1 MYFLT
6 FTFVSIFAAIN
17 GGNFHLIITTMRL
30 AKKVFLLASTLT
42 LVASCGT
49 QSSKN
54 DFSSVRLSGA
64 GASFPAKIYTRWFK
78 DLANEGGPKVNYQA
92 VGSGSGRKAF
102 IDETVNFGASDDPM
116 KDKDIA
122 KVTRGLVQIPMVGG
136 TIAFGYNYDCD
147 LKLTQEQAVQVA
159 MGMIKDWKELGCPAG
174 KLTWVHRSDGSGTT
188 KAFTN
193 SMEAFSKTWTLGTGK
208 SVKWPAGVGAKG
220 NSGVAG
226 VIQNTPGAIGYVNQ
240 SYIKGDVKAAA
251 LQNLSGEFVTPNNE
265 SGAIALNG
273 ITLDEN
279 LAGKNP
285 NPTAKGA
292 YPIATLTWILAYETG
307 NGENTEAIQEV
318 FNILL
323 SDEYQNKASSLG
335 FVPLNG
341 DILEKSR
348 DAVGR
353 IGR

>member
-1 MYFLT
+1 MG
-6 FTFVSIFAAIN
+6 IFKKTLILSSAIS
-17 GGNFHLIITTMRL
+17 LILSPSAM
-30 AKKVFLLASTLT
+30 AS
-42 LVASCGT
+42 
-49 QSSKN
+49 K
-54 DFSSVRLSGA
+54 RLSGA
-64 GASFPAKIYTRWFK
+64 GASFPSKIYTRWFF
-78 DLANEGGPKVNYQA
+78 DLAKSGGPRVNYQA

-116 KDKDIA
+116 KDSDIE
-122 KVTRGLVQIPMVGG
+122 KVKRGLVQIPMVGG

-147 LKLTQEQAVQVA
+147 LMLTQEQAVQVA
-159 MGMIKDWKELGCPAG
+159 MGMIKDWKELGCKSG
-174 KLTWVHRSDGSGTT
+174 KLTWTHRSDGSGTT

-193 SMEAFSKTWTLGTGK
+193 SMEAFSKTWTLGKGK

-240 SYIKGDVKAAA
+240 SYIKSNVKAAA
-251 LQNLSGEFVTPNNE
+251 LQNLSGEFVTPNTE

-273 ITLDEN
+273 INLDEN

-307 NGENTEAIQEV
+307 NGRNTKSIQDT
-318 FNILL
+318 FYKLL
-323 SDEYQNKASSLG
+323 SDEYQSKAPTLG
-335 FVPLNG
+335 FVPLKG
-341 DILEKSR
+341 EILKKSI
-348 DAVGR
+348 DAVRR

>member
-1 MYFLT
+1 M
-6 FTFVSIFAAIN
+6 SIFKKTLILSSAIS
-17 GGNFHLIITTMRL
+17 LILSPSAM
-30 AKKVFLLASTLT
+30 AS
-42 LVASCGT
+42 
-49 QSSKN
+49 K
-54 DFSSVRLSGA
+54 RLSGA
-64 GASFPAKIYTRWFK
+64 GASFPSKIYTRWFF
-78 DLANEGGPKVNYQA
+78 DLAKSGGPRVNYQA

-116 KDKDIA
+116 KEADIK

-159 MGMIKDWKELGCPAG
+159 MGMIKNWKELGCKSG
-174 KLTWVHRSDGSGTT
+174 KLTWAHRSDGSGTT

-193 SMEAFSKTWTLGTGK
+193 SMEAFSETWNLGTGK
-208 SVKWPAGVGAKG
+208 SVKWPSGVGAKG

-240 SYIKGDVKAAA
+240 SYIKGNVKAAA
-251 LQNLSGEFVTPNNE
+251 LQNLSGEFVTPNTE

-273 ITLDEN
+273 INLDEN

-292 YPIATLTWILAYETG
+292 YPIATLTWILAYEKG
-307 NGENTEAIQEV
+307 NGRNTKAIQDT
-318 FNILL
+318 FYKLL
-323 SDEYQNKASSLG
+323 SDEYQSKAPALG
-335 FVPLNG
+335 FVPLKG
-341 DILEKSR
+341 EILKKSI

>member
-1 MYFLT
+1 M
-6 FTFVSIFAAIN
+6 SI
-17 GGNFHLIITTMRL
+17 
-30 AKKVFLLASTLT
+30 AKKALLFTSALALIAGPSVTAST
-42 LVASCGT
+42 
-49 QSSKN
+49 
-54 DFSSVRLSGA
+54 RLSGA
-64 GASFPAKIYTRWFK
+64 GASFPAKIYTRWFS
-78 DLANEGGPKVNYQA
+78 DLAKSGGPRVNYQA

-102 IDETVNFGASDDPM
+102 IDQTVNFGASDDPM

-159 MGMIKDWKELGCPAG
+159 MGMVKNWKELGCKAG
-174 KLTWVHRSDGSGTT
+174 KLTWAHRSDGSGTT

-193 SMEAFSKTWTLGTGK
+193 SMEAFSPTWTLGTGK

-240 SYIKGDVKAAA
+240 SYIRGNVKAAA
-251 LQNLSGEFVTPNNE
+251 LQNLSGEFLKPSVE
-265 SGAIALNG
+265 AGAKALNG

-292 YPIATLTWILAYETG
+292 YPIASLTWILAYEKG
-307 NGENTEAIQEV
+307 NGRNTRAIKKSLST
-318 FNILL
+318 LL
-323 SDEYQNKASSLG
+323 SDEYQDKAPTLG
-335 FVPLNG
+335 FVPLKG

-348 DAVGR
+348 AAVKK

>member
-1 MYFLT
+1 M
-6 FTFVSIFAAIN
+6 SIFKKA
-17 GGNFHLIITTMRL
+17 LI
-30 AKKVFLLASTLT
+30 
-42 LVASCGT
+42 
-49 QSSKN
+49 
-54 DFSSVRLSGA
+54 FSSAISLILSPSAMASKRLSGA
-64 GASFPAKIYTRWFK
+64 GASFPSKIYTRWFF
-78 DLANEGGPKVNYQA
+78 DLAKSGGPRVNYQA

-116 KDKDIA
+116 KDSDIQ

-159 MGMIKDWKELGCPAG
+159 MGMIKNWKELGCKSG
-174 KLTWVHRSDGSGTT
+174 KLTWAHRSDGSGTT

-193 SMEAFSKTWTLGTGK
+193 SMEAFSKTWNLGTGK

-240 SYIKGDVKAAA
+240 SYIKGNVRAAA
-251 LQNLSGEFVTPNNE
+251 LQNLSGEFVTPNTK

-273 ITLDEN
+273 INLDKN

-292 YPIATLTWILAYETG
+292 YPIATLTWILAYEKG
-307 NGENTEAIQEV
+307 NGRNTKAIQDTFYE
-318 FNILL
+318 LL
-323 SDEYQNKASSLG
+323 SDEYQSKAPALG
-335 FVPLNG
+335 FVPLKG
-341 DILEKSR
+341 EILKKSI